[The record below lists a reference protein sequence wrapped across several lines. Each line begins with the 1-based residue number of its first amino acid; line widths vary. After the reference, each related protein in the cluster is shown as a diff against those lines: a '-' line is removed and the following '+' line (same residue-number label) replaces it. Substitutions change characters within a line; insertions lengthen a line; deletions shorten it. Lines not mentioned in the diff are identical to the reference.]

1 MRSLVPFAFTSAE
14 GGCSEVVSRTFSLGT
29 AAVSPTLRAL
39 VFVLN
44 LAGKGVSGRGVKG
57 DIGMSLFK
65 DCFAN
70 GVEGISEKVIPIVDV
85 SDVNESVS
93 FNGAVG

>member
-1 MRSLVPFAFTSAE
+1 
-14 GGCSEVVSRTFSLGT
+14 
-29 AAVSPTLRAL
+29 
-39 VFVLN
+39 VLN

-65 DCFAN
+65 DSFAN
-70 GVEGISEKVIPIVDV
+70 GVEGSSEKVIPIVDV
-85 SDVNESVS
+85 SDVNESV